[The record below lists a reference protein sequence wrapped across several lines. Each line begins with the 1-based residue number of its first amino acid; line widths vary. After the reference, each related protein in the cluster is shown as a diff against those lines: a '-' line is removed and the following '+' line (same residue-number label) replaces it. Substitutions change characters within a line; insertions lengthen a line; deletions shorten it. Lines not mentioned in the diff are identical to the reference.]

1 MRVQFA
7 IPGGGEDLG
16 TRLLVHGRYIAN
28 VKFASHHSVTTT
40 MMMTVINKLTFRA
53 VVATESRW
61 LDHQNKS
68 IGNTVS
74 N

>member
-1 MRVQFA
+1 M
-7 IPGGGEDLG
+7 
-16 TRLLVHGRYIAN
+16 HGRYIAN